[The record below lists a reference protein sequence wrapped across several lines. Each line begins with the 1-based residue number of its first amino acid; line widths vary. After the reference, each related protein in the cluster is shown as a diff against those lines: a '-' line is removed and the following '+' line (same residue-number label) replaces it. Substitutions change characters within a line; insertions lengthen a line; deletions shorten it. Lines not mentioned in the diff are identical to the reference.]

1 MFIKGEHISLRAM
14 EHDDIELLYEWE
26 NNIEL
31 WHVSNTQTPFSRHVL
46 KEFVDNSQYDIYTN
60 KQLRLMVVENSS
72 ETTIGT
78 IDFFEFDVQH
88 ARAGIGI
95 YIHQKF
101 TGKGYAYES
110 LKLAI
115 NYCFKILHLKQV
127 YSIVNVNNA
136 PSLKLFEKAGFEKG
150 GIKKSWNK
158 TALNH
163 FEDAWFL
170 QLINEN

>member
-14 EHDDIELLYEWE
+14 EKEDVELLYEWE

-46 KEFVDNSQYDIYTN
+46 RDFIENSRYDIYTN
-60 KQLRLMVVENSS
+60 KQLRLMVIENNSQK
-72 ETTIGT
+72 TIGT
-78 IDFFEFDVQH
+78 IDFFDFEVQH

-95 YIHQKF
+95 YIHKDF
-101 TGKGYAYES
+101 TGKGYAFES
-110 LKLAI
+110 LNLAI
-115 NYCFKILHLKQV
+115 NYSFNLLHLKQI
-127 YSIVNVNNA
+127 YSIVNAGNT
-136 PSLKLFEKAGFEKG
+136 PSLKLFEKAGFQKSG
-150 GIKKSWNK
+150 LKKAWNK

>member
-1 MFIKGEHISLRAM
+1 M
-14 EHDDIELLYEWE
+14 EQEDTDLLYEWE

-46 KEFVDNSQYDIYTN
+46 RDFVENSQYDIYTN
-60 KQLRLMVVENSS
+60 KQLRLMVVETSTG
-72 ETTIGT
+72 ETIGT
-78 IDFFEFDVQH
+78 IDFFDFEVQH
-88 ARAGIGI
+88 ARVGIGI
-95 YIHQKF
+95 YIHKNY
-101 TGKGYAYES
+101 TGKGYAFES

-115 NYCFKILHLKQV
+115 NYCFNILHLKQV
-127 YSIVNVNNA
+127 YSLVNASNE
-136 PSLKLFEKAGFEKG
+136 PSLRLFEKAGFQKSG
-150 GIKKSWNK
+150 LKKAWNK

>member
-14 EHDDIELLYEWE
+14 EHADIELLYEWE

-60 KQLRLMVVENSS
+60 KQLRLMVVENSTS
-72 ETTIGT
+72 ETIGT

-88 ARAGIGI
+88 ARVGVGI
-95 YIHQKF
+95 YIHQNY

-110 LKLAI
+110 LRLAI
-115 NYCFKILHLKQV
+115 NYCFNILHLKQV
-127 YSIVNVNNA
+127 YSIVNAINA
-136 PSLKLFEKAGFEKG
+136 PSLKLFEKAGFEKTG
-150 GIKKSWNK
+150 VKKAWNK

-163 FEDAWFL
+163 FEDALFL
-170 QLINEN
+170 QLINDK

>member
-1 MFIKGEHISLRAM
+1 MFINGEHISLRAM
-14 EHDDIELLYEWE
+14 EHSDVDLLYEWE

-31 WHVSNTQTPFSRHVL
+31 WHVSNTQTPFSRYVL
-46 KEFVDNSQYDIYTN
+46 KEFVENSQYDIYTN
-60 KQLRLMVVENSS
+60 KQLRLMVVENASKL
-72 ETTIGT
+72 TIGT

-95 YIHQKF
+95 YIHQNY
-101 TGKGYAYES
+101 TGKGYAFES

-115 NYCFKILHLKQV
+115 NYCFTVLHLKQV

-136 PSLKLFEKAGFEKG
+136 ASLKLFEKAGFEKTG
-150 GIKKSWNK
+150 LHKSWNK

-170 QLINEN
+170 QLINEK

>member
-46 KEFVDNSQYDIYTN
+46 REFVENSQYDIYTN
-60 KQLRLMVVENSS
+60 KQLRLMVVENSTS
-72 ETTIGT
+72 ETIGT

-88 ARAGIGI
+88 TRVGVGI
-95 YIHQKF
+95 YIHQNY
-101 TGKGYAYES
+101 TGKGYAFES
-110 LKLAI
+110 LQLAI
-115 NYCFKILHLKQV
+115 NYCFNILHLKQV
-127 YSIVNVNNA
+127 YSIVNANNA
-136 PSLKLFEKAGFEKG
+136 PSLKLFEKANFEKTG
-150 GIKKSWNK
+150 LKKSWNK

-163 FEDAWFL
+163 YEDAWFL
-170 QLINEN
+170 QLINEK

>member
-1 MFIKGEHISLRAM
+1 MFIKGENIYLRAM
-14 EHDDIELLYEWE
+14 EQEDTDLLYEWE

-46 KEFVDNSQYDIYTN
+46 RDFVENSQYDIYTN
-60 KQLRLMVVENSS
+60 KQLRLMVVETSTG
-72 ETTIGT
+72 ETIGT
-78 IDFFEFDVQH
+78 IDFFDFEVQH
-88 ARAGIGI
+88 ARVGIGI
-95 YIHQKF
+95 YIHKNY
-101 TGKGYAYES
+101 TGKGYAFES

-115 NYCFKILHLKQV
+115 NYCFTILHLKQV
-127 YSIVNVNNA
+127 YSLVNASNE
-136 PSLKLFEKAGFEKG
+136 PSLRLFEKAGFQKSG
-150 GIKKSWNK
+150 LKKAWNK